1 MSLIYPLIRR
11 FFFSLDAEKA
21 HLLGLKAIKL
31 LHSARLSRLVF
42 GAPVYA
48 PKKVMGLT
56 FPNSVG
62 LAAGMDKNGDYIN
75 ALSAVGFGFIE
86 IGTVTPRPQPGN
98 PKPRL
103 FRIPE
108 AQAIVNRM
116 GFNNKGVAHLIEQVA
131 VAQRNTAQT
140 NTVQTNTAQRK
151 PVLGI
156 NIGKNFDT
164 PVENAA
170 DDYKLCL
177 QQVYS
182 LADYITIN
190 ISSPNTPGLR
200 TLQFGDELKHLLE
213 TLKSEQTVLA
223 KTWKKYVPL
232 AVKIAPDME
241 DNDIRLIADLM
252 LEKEIDAVI
261 ATNTTVSRSEVA
273 GLPNADE
280 QGGLSGVPVY
290 QQSTHVVRIL
300 AEQLKDRIPIIAAG
314 GIFSAEDAREK
325 IAAGAELVQIYT
337 GFIYQGHQL
346 IKDCA
351 QALKA

>member
-42 GAPVYA
+42 GVPVYA

-75 ALSAVGFGFIE
+75 ALSDVGFGFIE

-140 NTVQTNTAQRK
+140 NTVQRK

-261 ATNTTVSRSEVA
+261 ATNTTVSRSDVA

-300 AEQLKDRIPIIAAG
+300 AEQLKGRIPIIAAG